1 MTAET
6 LSANPEKQNTSQSSK
21 VEKLILGM
29 RDFFVHV
36 LGQARILRKLYP
48 GIMHFLIFW
57 GMIFLFLGHL
67 TTLQQM
73 ALFLPIE
80 FLFPRGDTYLIFEL
94 VGDIAG
100 VSLLLGLLMAVFR
113 RLVLRPK
120 HLKTSGEDY
129 LVLGLL
135 SLLPLLGFTKEGIR
149 IVAVSPDWANWSFVG
164 NLVAAFFRGLGMT
177 PETATSING
186 LMFWVHI
193 SLGVSLI
200 ALVPFTKLR
209 HSVFSPLNVIL
220 RSRRKE
226 GALETIEDIE
236 NVELLGVGEI
246 NEFSSLQLIS
256 FDACTN
262 CGRCEDV
269 CPATIS
275 GSLYSPRDLIQTL
288 HESIQVTMVNPQNDN
303 GNQEKVEFFTEENTW
318 DCTTCGHCIYVCPVF
333 INPVDQVIDLRRYQ
347 VLTTGQMPKS
357 VGDTLRNMERQG
369 NPWGMPPQERMSWAE
384 GLNVPQAQSGVEIDV
399 LLYLGCSLAFDE
411 RNKKIARAVVEL
423 LQENNVDFAYLGL
436 DEACCGETARRLGH
450 EYVFQVMAEENIAMF
465 SKLNFKRI
473 VTPCPHCLNTFKNE
487 YPQFGGDY
495 EVLHLT
501 QFLQTLSIDVE
512 QVSLSENG
520 QSPRIVYHDPCYLG
534 RYNRVFDPPRE
545 LLDSSSLNTIEME
558 RNKADSFCCG
568 GGGGHMWLED
578 EAETRV
584 NHRRLEDVVNAKA
597 DVIATA
603 CPYCLT
609 MFEDAINAKGLGE
622 SVKVMD
628 VSEILVKKTSSQ

>member
-80 FLFPRGDTYLIFEL
+80 VLFPRGDTYLIFEL

-177 PETATSING
+177 PETAISING

-275 GSLYSPRDLIQTL
+275 GSLYSPRDMIQTL